1 MRDTSPAQALL
12 AEIHAA
18 RTLLWA
24 WKATLADDE
33 QAQADTI
40 EGATNLHE
48 AITGAVARLA
58 ELETLK
64 LGIDATTEI
73 LKTRRERL
81 SHQEQA
87 LRGAML
93 EAMNV
98 GALKRIETPLAT
110 VSRKSVPP
118 SVVITDS
125 NVIPAEY
132 LKLQPPT
139 LDRAAL
145 LRALKS
151 GPVSGAALSNGGE
164 TIAVKW
170 S

>member
-1 MRDTSPAQALL
+1 MTTTVFHNLNNEVAAARALL
-12 AEIHAA
+12 V
-18 RTLLWA
+18 A
-24 WKATLADDE
+24 WRATLADDE

-48 AITGAVARLA
+48 ALQAGVGRLA
-58 ELETLK
+58 EIETLK
-64 LGIDATTEI
+64 LGIVATIEI
-73 LKTRRERL
+73 LGARL
-81 SHQEQA
+81 SRLKHQEQT
-87 LRGAML
+87 LRTAMLGAM
-93 EAMNV
+93 EI
-98 GALKRIETPLAT
+98 GAIRRLETPLAT
-110 VSRKSVPP
+110 VSRKAVPP

-125 NVIPAEY
+125 NIIPAEY

-139 LDRAAL
+139 LDRLAL
-145 LRALKS
+145 ARALKA